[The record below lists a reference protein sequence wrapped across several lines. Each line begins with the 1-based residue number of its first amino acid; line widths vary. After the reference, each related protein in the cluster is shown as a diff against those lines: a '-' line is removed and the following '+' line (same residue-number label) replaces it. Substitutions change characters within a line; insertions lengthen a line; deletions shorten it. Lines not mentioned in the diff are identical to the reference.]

1 MQQAPEAVESKHG
14 WTQLSDGYLSKT
26 PVFQFLLVSMIFP
39 LWGMAASLND
49 ILITQFKTVF
59 MLNDAATAFVQ
70 SAFYGG
76 YFLIAIPSS
85 LIIKKNSYKFAIMT
99 GLIFYIVG
107 CGLFFPASHV
117 ATYSMFLVAI
127 FAIAIGLSFL
137 ETSCDTYSSM
147 LGPKQYATMRLN
159 FSQTLVPLGDIIGI
173 VLGKY
178 LIFGSVGNLSEKMSH
193 MHGAA
198 RIAYGEQMLQ
208 LTLRPYKYILII
220 LLVMLVI
227 LAVSP
232 MPRAKATAAPATTDG
247 DAGVAQEEKPSLGE
261 TIKYLSHNKRYMKG
275 VLTQFF
281 YAGLQTTVWSFT
293 IRLAL
298 NLNHQITDSAAS
310 TFMIYSY
317 VAWFVGKLVA
327 NFFMSKF
334 SITKV
339 LTVYSLLGTLA
350 LVIVFTVPSMVA
362 VYAAIMTSFFFG
374 PEWPTIYAHTLDA
387 VTEKK
392 YTETAGAIIV
402 MALIGGAVIPAVQG
416 LVSDFSGSMQF
427 SFVVPTLC
435 YALITGY
442 FFLEHRYEKKHPE
455 EMQEH

>member
-1 MQQAPEAVESKHG
+1 MQATETKHG
-14 WTQLSDGYLSKT
+14 WTQLADGYLSKT
-26 PVFQFLLVSMIFP
+26 PLFQFILVSLIFP
-39 LWGMAASLND
+39 LWGTAASLND

-59 MLNDAATAFVQ
+59 QLNDAATAFVQ

-76 YFLIAIPSS
+76 YFLIAIPAS

-99 GLIFYIVG
+99 GLIFYIIG
-107 CGLFFPASHV
+107 CGLFFPASHL

-147 LGPKQYATMRLN
+147 LGPKQHATMRLN
-159 FSQTLVPLGDIIGI
+159 FSQTLIPLGDIMGI

-208 LTLRPYKYILII
+208 LTLRPYKYILIV
-220 LLVMLVI
+220 LLVMLI
-227 LAVSP
+227 IFAVTP
-232 MPRAKATAAPATTDG
+232 MPRAKATKEIG
-247 DAGVAQEEKPSLGE
+247 GEQREERPSLGE
-261 TIKYLSHNKRYMKG
+261 TLKYLSHNKHYIKG
-275 VLTQFF
+275 VVTQFF

-293 IRLAL
+293 IRLVL
-298 NLNHQITDSAAS
+298 NLNHQITDSGAS

-327 NFFMSKF
+327 NTFMSRF

-339 LTVYSLLGTLA
+339 LTWYSLLGTLA
-350 LVIVFTVPSMVA
+350 LVVTFTVPNMIA
-362 VYAAIMTSFFFG
+362 VYAAILTSFFFG

-402 MALIGGAVIPAVQG
+402 MALIGGAVIPAIQG
-416 LVSDFSGSMQF
+416 LVSDATGSMQF
-427 SFVVPTLC
+427 SFVVPMLC

-442 FFLEHRYEKKHPE
+442 FFFEHRFEKAHPNE
-455 EMQEH
+455 VQEH